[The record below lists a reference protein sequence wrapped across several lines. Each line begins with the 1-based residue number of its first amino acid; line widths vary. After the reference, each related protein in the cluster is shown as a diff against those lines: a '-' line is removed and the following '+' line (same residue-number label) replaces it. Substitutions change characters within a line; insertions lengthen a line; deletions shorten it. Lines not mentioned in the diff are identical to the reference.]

1 MERCFGEYGKL
12 GHVYLKLADPASTLE
27 KKKKR
32 NIAKK
37 FTEGWVEFETK
48 SIAKKVAAL
57 LNNTQVS
64 NRKKSK

>member
-1 MERCFGEYGKL
+1 MKLEVFGEYGKL

-27 KKKKR
+27 KKR